1 MKLSQMSFGRK
12 LLLLLA
18 VFFIVQALLLAG
30 IYAFYINNKALV
42 HYNLKRAVASFG
54 VPDYVSESID
64 RKSNLE
70 TIEET
75 SRILERYPNDVAT
88 LDSRAEAYK
97 ALQRWKEA
105 FVDYDKLARQ
115 EPSNSKWFEERGN
128 VNEYLRRF
136 DAAIADYSRAIELAG
151 PEARLLITRAAAYNR
166 AGKKEKA
173 LQELKSIKA
182 DEKLDFSA
190 LNELYDLS
198 CDLNR
203 YDLAHV
209 ALTRMIAL
217 EDSYYSSFGRRMR
230 ALLYLK
236 QGRLAEAV
244 EDYESLSAAPDKDV
258 NCDDLFDLANIY
270 DAQGKEKNCQSARE
284 RAVRVLEGRLKEQ
297 VLALDKG
304 TESDSYYSFADAET
318 LLVYLSKN
326 KRDSEYETFLPMVM
340 KLSKKSISDDAQ
352 NVDRLVESCGSVV
365 DLVEKL
371 PDAEA
376 KELSAFFLGK
386 IKNADIKGYDQ
397 PIASLK
403 AYAAGT
409 IASFR
414 QGLVG
419 VNNRYCYYEDEVEDD
434 SGKTMTPDEKQC
446 HILHDKADLALEH
459 KNLPEALK
467 LAIQANSLD
476 SEQDCAVDTMLRVS
490 LAMGDKTT
498 ARACLEK
505 LDEDGSLPDETGA
518 FEHYQLNL
526 LEGDQ
531 KAAQRHLMIAGALGN
546 EKALAELRR
555 RRALTGKGA
564 K

>member
-1 MKLSQMSFGRK
+1 MSFGRK

-18 VFFIVQALLLAG
+18 AVFIVQALLLAG
-30 IYAFYINNKALV
+30 IYAFYTNNKALV
-42 HYNLKRAVASFG
+42 HYNLKRAVSSFG
-54 VPDYVSESID
+54 VPDYVSDYID

-75 SRILERYPNDVAT
+75 SRILEHYPNDVAT
-88 LDSRAEAYK
+88 LVSRAEAYK

-105 FVDYDKLARQ
+105 FVDYDKLTRQ

-128 VNEYLRRF
+128 VNEYLSRF
-136 DAAIADYSRAIELAG
+136 EAAIVDYNRAIELAG
-151 PEARLLITRAAAYNR
+151 PETRLLITRAAAYKR
-166 AGKKEKA
+166 AGNKEKA
-173 LQELKSIKA
+173 LEELKSLKT
-182 DEKLDFSA
+182 DDKLEFSA
-190 LNELYDLS
+190 LDELYDLC
-198 CDLNR
+198 CDLGR
-203 YDLAHV
+203 YDLAHG
-209 ALTRMIAL
+209 ALARMIAL
-217 EDSYYSSFGRRMR
+217 DDTYYSSFGRRMR
-230 ALLYLK
+230 AVLYLK

-258 NCDDLFDLANIY
+258 DCDDLFALANVY
-270 DAQGKEKNCQSARE
+270 DAQGNEKNCRSARE

-318 LLVYLSKN
+318 LLAYLNKN
-326 KRDSEYETFLPMVM
+326 KRDSVYETFLAMVM

-352 NVDRLVESCGSVV
+352 NVDRLVESSGSVL

-376 KELSAFFLGK
+376 RELSAFFLAK
-386 IKNADIKGYDQ
+386 IENAYIKGYDQ
-397 PIASLK
+397 PISTLK

-409 IASFR
+409 LASFR
-414 QGLVG
+414 EGRVG
-419 VNNRYCYYEDEVEDD
+419 CNNRYCYYEDEMKED

-446 HILHDKADLALEH
+446 HILHERADLALEH
-459 KNLPEALK
+459 KNLPEAMK

-490 LAMGDKTT
+490 LAMGDKIT
-498 ARACLEK
+498 ARACLAK
-505 LDEDGSLPDETGA
+505 LEEDDPLPDETGA

-531 KAAQRHLMIAGALGN
+531 KAAQRNLLIAGALGN
-546 EKALAELRR
+546 EKALVELKR
-555 RRALTGKGA
+555 RRAQTGNGA
-564 K
+564 N